1 MAGEWHDMR
10 TDAERLKEL
19 YERLDTIWVAL
30 DGEARYRPDP
40 DKPDAT
46 DWDTVSQEFLGLLDD
61 LARGAQSS
69 EMWALVGR
77 WAGEKA

>member
-1 MAGEWHDMR
+1 M
-10 TDAERLKEL
+10 DAEKLKDL
-19 YERLDTIWVAL
+19 YERLDTVWSAL
-30 DGEARYRPDP
+30 DIEPSYDDHGN
-40 DKPDAT
+40 
-46 DWDTVSQEFLGLLDD
+46 DWEITRQEFLGLLND

>member
-1 MAGEWHDMR
+1 MR
-10 TDAERLKEL
+10 TDAEALKDL
-19 YERLDTIWVAL
+19 YERLDTVWSAL
-30 DGEARYRPDP
+30 NVDP
-40 DKPDAT
+40 EVGDDFGN
-46 DWDTVSQEFLGLLDD
+46 DWEVTRQEFLALLDN